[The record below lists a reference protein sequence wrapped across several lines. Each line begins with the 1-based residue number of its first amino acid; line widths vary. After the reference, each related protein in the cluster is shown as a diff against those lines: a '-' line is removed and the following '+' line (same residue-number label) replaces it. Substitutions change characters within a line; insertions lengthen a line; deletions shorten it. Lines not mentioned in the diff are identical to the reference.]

1 MIPIGKIITALLTVL
16 LAVTV
21 MTNAQ
26 AASGADL
33 ETEIETCRSIKNA
46 AHQMAEG
53 ARGLG
58 FNDDHEIIQIAKE
71 RWAQA
76 DDREQELTKQLEAT
90 KVFVWNG
97 PVLTKQAGTVQGPS
111 GKETYYNL
119 PMGGVVSIMRSMG
132 FSQEEFPYWIREDGV
147 KMLGPYVLAA
157 GNLTLRPRGTVL
169 PCSLGNC
176 IIADTGGFARSNP
189 TQLDIATQWR

>member
-1 MIPIGKIITALLTVL
+1 MIPIGKIITALFTAL

-26 AASGADL
+26 AASCADL
-33 ETEIETCRSIKNA
+33 EAEIEACRSVKEA

-76 DDREQELTKQLEAT
+76 DDREQELTKQREAT

-132 FSQEEFPYWIREDGV
+132 FSQEEYPYWIREDGV
-147 KMLGPYVLAA
+147 KMLGEYVMIAA
-157 GNLTLRPRGTVL
+157 HLGNHPRGSVVPTSRGFGLV
-169 PCSLGNC
+169 C
-176 IIADTGGFARSNP
+176 DTGGFAKSNP
-189 TQLDIATQWR
+189 TQLDLATAW

>member
-147 KMLGPYVLAA
+147 KMLGDYIMVAA
-157 GNLTLRPRGTVL
+157 NLNVHPRGSVVPTSRGVGL
-169 PCSLGNC
+169 VC
-176 IIADTGGFARSNP
+176 DTGSFAKSNP
-189 TQLDIATQWR
+189 TQLDLAVSW

>member
-1 MIPIGKIITALLTVL
+1 MILISKIITALLATL
-16 LAVTV
+16 LIVTV
-21 MTNAQ
+21 VTNAQ

-33 ETEIETCRSIKNA
+33 ETEIEACRSVKNA
-46 AHQMAEG
+46 AHQMADG

-76 DDREQELTKQLEAT
+76 DDWEQELTKQLEAT

-147 KMLGPYVLAA
+147 KMFGDYVMIAAHLG
-157 GNLTLRPRGTVL
+157 NHPRGSIVPTSRGFGLV
-169 PCSLGNC
+169 C
-176 IIADTGGFARSNP
+176 DTGGFAKSNP
-189 TQLDIATQWR
+189 TQLDLATTW